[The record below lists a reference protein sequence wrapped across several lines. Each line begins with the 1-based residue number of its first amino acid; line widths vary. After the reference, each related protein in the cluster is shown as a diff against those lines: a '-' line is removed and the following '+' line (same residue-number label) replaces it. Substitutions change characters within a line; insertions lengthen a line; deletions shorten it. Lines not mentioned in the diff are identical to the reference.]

1 MVFKKD
7 IETLKKKAADFD
19 AKAKAFQQKADFASY
34 KYHNGMDSKHLNERD
49 KAQAK
54 SDNYSK
60 KAQKCREEI
69 KRTKEKEKTK
79 GKSR

>member
-19 AKAKAFQQKADFASY
+19 AKATTFQQKADFASH
-34 KYHNGMDSKHLNERD
+34 KYHNGMNPKYIDEKN

-54 SDNYSK
+54 SDKYSK
-60 KAQKCREEI
+60 KAQKCREEVKKI
-69 KRTKEKEKTK
+69 KAKENTK
-79 GKSR
+79 GRSR